1 MIGSMIGNAVI
12 DWLDRTFN
20 EIEKFIANHSD
31 NPLLWIM
38 ILVMVL
44 LIVAMA
50 SQALSKNR

>member
-1 MIGSMIGNAVI
+1 MIGNAVI

-20 EIEKFIANHSD
+20 EIEKFIENHSD

>member
-1 MIGSMIGNAVI
+1 MIGNAVI
-12 DWLDRTFN
+12 DWLDQTFS
-20 EIEKFIANHSD
+20 ELEKFIENHYD

-38 ILVMVL
+38 IMAMIL